1 MLVLTRK
8 QHQSL
13 FLGDSIRITVL
24 DVRGGQ
30 VRLGI
35 EAPRTLSVVREEVLD
50 DLALSNQEACT
61 SNGCTDTSLDDL
73 AALVRSQIFGEE
85 E

>member
-50 DLALSNQEACT
+50 DLALSNQEACA
-61 SNGCTDTSLDDL
+61 SAAQPASACLESL
-73 AALVRSQIFGEE
+73 AEAINQRA
-85 E
+85 